1 MEMHFVKG
9 KWLCPKACFLDGKE
23 NKRWMNID
31 IESYRRFVKGN
42 FEKSFV
48 QHQAGI
54 ELNLIR

>member
-1 MEMHFVKG
+1 
-9 KWLCPKACFLDGKE
+9 
-23 NKRWMNID
+23 MNTD

-54 ELNLIR
+54 GLNLIR